1 MIRHLN
7 HGEKSSQRENLI
19 GSACKPG
26 SWTKP
31 FEGLIFGATKNT
43 EGVGLFDAYLV
54 EWLEKIQSG
63 PGSLKFS
70 SLLVNEVISKATD
83 S

>member
-1 MIRHLN
+1 MVKNQVKGKTWLGLPAKQAHEQNPL
-7 HGEKSSQRENLI
+7 
-19 GSACKPG
+19 
-26 SWTKP
+26 
-31 FEGLIFGATKNT
+31 EGLLFGTSKNT

-63 PGSLKFS
+63 PGSLRFS
-70 SLLVNEVISKATD
+70 RLLVNEVISKATD